1 MSSADSMHLCP
12 TTDRSVGRSADHRP
26 NGRRF
31 FPALMEAAREWFPNK
46 TAPTLASILGCD
58 VRSAERHLA
67 GDRTADGESTL
78 ALMFSRIG
86 PKAIEAGVAQLP
98 LEEQRMF
105 WREIAKAAKRA
116 EIASEIE
123 RLKRELDQQT

>member
-1 MSSADSMHLCP
+1 MSAADSMDLCP
-12 TTDRSVGRSADHRP
+12 ATDQSVARSARYRP
-26 NGRRF
+26 NRRRF

-46 TAPTLASILGCD
+46 TAPTLASIFGCD

-78 ALMFSRIG
+78 ALMFGRIG

-98 LEEQRMF
+98 PEEQRIF
-105 WREIAKAAKRA
+105 WREIGKAAKRA
-116 EIASEIE
+116 EIAAEIE
-123 RLKRELDQQT
+123 RLQHELDEQT